1 MNPRDARIARK
12 ATNSNI
18 NWKNRAKVSTFI
30 LSSAA
35 KFPCVPTGDG
45 QTVRFSARPIPR
57 PIISR
62 VTKIARPVPM
72 TENAQ
77 SRSGR
82 FRHANPRTA
91 EASAVATRIASGRTT
106 PELDTSEAP
115 ENPLGPAR
123 EEGEEEDRH
132 APEDGAPW
140 HEDRDRHDL
149 EPSAGLQRRPFRL

>member
-1 MNPRDARIARK
+1 MNPREARIARK

-30 LSSAA
+30 LSSSA
-35 KFPCVPTGDG
+35 KFPCVSTGEG

-57 PIISR
+57 PIMSR

-82 FRHANPRTA
+82 LRHAKPRTA
-91 EASAVATRIASGRTT
+91 EASAVATRIASRRKT
-106 PELDTSEAP
+106 PQLDTLVAP
-115 ENPLGPAR
+115 GNPLGPGR
-123 EEGEEEDRH
+123 EEAEEQ
-132 APEDGAPW
+132 GG
-140 HEDRDRHDL
+140 HEPDD
-149 EPSAGLQRRPFRL
+149 S